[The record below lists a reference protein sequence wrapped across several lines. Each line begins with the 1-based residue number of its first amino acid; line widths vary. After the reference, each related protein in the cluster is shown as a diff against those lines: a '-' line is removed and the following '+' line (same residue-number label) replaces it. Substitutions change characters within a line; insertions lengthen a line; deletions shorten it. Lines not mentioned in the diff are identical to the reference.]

1 MSHDPSNNLN
11 RRIQIPSTRRHTTPR
26 VRLVRAR
33 ATTTMSLADA
43 IARVDPAVV
52 DVSAPCPLGRLDL
65 TNPAPEAT
73 DDEDDRHG
81 DDAREASGSDRSVG
95 SLEFD
100 DSPLGSACAE
110 GDGDDDEACGRGGG
124 HRRRRG
130 EKRAWSLDEER
141 AFYETYSRSGGR
153 MDVVASTL
161 GGAPFYRDKTLVYKF
176 RMNAV
181 RRLQAVLK
189 TFGLSV
195 DAKNSKEV
203 CAALS
208 VYWAFRCAE
217 AEEGE
222 SVRAFGQRLCV
233 DKNGLKLRCARTL
246 RRELRR
252 FIRRPE
258 WQTEEGDE
266 ETPETGKMTAKTTK
280 NVDAL
285 AATTTTAVDAVVEG
299 MKSTPAR
306 TVVDGKSK
314 FVLQLFP
321 LDAETSGRMKARGY
335 NPLMELTFRQ
345 KKSVSGLIAHLS
357 EKWVEASPSANHIL
371 QLHAFER
378 KSDCGPWNATIEGA
392 TALDVFNAL
401 GEPACFRVRYAWADR
416 TTALAPKLKTPQQKT
431 VSVTKR
437 KSSSAFTLGGFSVE
451 TSAFD
456 PIPGDTPAV
465 KASAPVANASGDLTL
480 SDFQGMGLTNMFA
493 PSMDAHAR
501 QPLARLGNSP
511 SKPPP
516 LSRIFASPAK
526 KGKPLAH
533 SDESLLRVLDGIDGA
548 GEQPGEADPALGVI
562 TDSLI
567 NPGDSLFRDAI
578 LGGGDTRS
586 RRRATDATKGPT
598 SFAGMFS

>member
-1 MSHDPSNNLN
+1 MD
-11 RRIQIPSTRRHTTPR
+11 
-26 VRLVRAR
+26 
-33 ATTTMSLADA
+33 SLADA
-43 IARVDPAVV
+43 IARVHPSTADLV
-52 DVSAPCPLGRLDL
+52 APHPLGRLDL
-65 TNPAPEAT
+65 TNPARET
-73 DDEDDRHG
+73 RDSDDDDWNDDDD
-81 DDAREASGSDRSVG
+81 DDAREASGSDSVTVG
-95 SLEFD
+95 SLEFG
-100 DSPLGSACAE
+100 DSPIGGAR
-110 GDGDDDEACGRGGG
+110 DDDDDGRGGG
-124 HRRRRG
+124 GGGCRRRRG
-130 EKRAWSLDEER
+130 AARAWSLDEER
-141 AFYETYSRSGGR
+141 AFYETYARSGGR
-153 MDVVASTL
+153 MDDVAATL
-161 GGAPFYRDKTLVYKF
+161 GGAPYHREKGSVYKF

-181 RRLQAVLK
+181 RRLGAVLK
-189 TFGLSV
+189 TLGLSV

-208 VYWAFRCAE
+208 AYWAFRCAE

-233 DKNGLKLRCARTL
+233 DKDGLKLRCAKTL

-252 FIRRPE
+252 FIQRPE
-258 WQTEEGDE
+258 WRTEEAE
-266 ETPETGKMTAKTTK
+266 ETAKR
-280 NVDAL
+280 
-285 AATTTTAVDAVVEG
+285 ATTTTTTTTTTATRDDARVTTTTVDDIVEG

-314 FVLQLFP
+314 FVMQLFP

-378 KSDCGPWNATIEGA
+378 KSECGPWNATIENA

-431 VSVTKR
+431 ASVAKR
-437 KSSSAFTLGGFSVE
+437 KSSSAFTLGGFAVE

-456 PIPGDTPAV
+456 PIPGDAPVV
-465 KASAPVANASGDLTL
+465 KASKSAVNVGGDLTL
-480 SDFQGMGLTNMFA
+480 SDFQGIGLTNMFA

-501 QPLARLGNSP
+501 QPLAHLGNSP

-516 LSRIFASPAK
+516 PSQIFASQAK

-548 GEQPGEADPALGVI
+548 GGQGGDADPTLGVI
-562 TDSLI
+562 TDSLM

-578 LGGGDTRS
+578 LGVGGDTRS
-586 RRRATDATKGPT
+586 RRRATESTKGPT

>member
-1 MSHDPSNNLN
+1 MD
-11 RRIQIPSTRRHTTPR
+11 
-26 VRLVRAR
+26 
-33 ATTTMSLADA
+33 SLTDA
-43 IARVDPAVV
+43 IARVHPSTADV
-52 DVSAPCPLGRLDL
+52 DAAHPLGRLDL
-65 TNPAPEAT
+65 TNPVPETRA
-73 DDEDDRHG
+73 DDDSDDDDAYG
-81 DDAREASGSDRSVG
+81 DAREASGSDSGAVG
-95 SLEFD
+95 SLEFG
-100 DSPLGSACAE
+100 DSPIGSASRA
-110 GDGDDDEACGRGGG
+110 DDDEEGIGGG
-124 HRRRRG
+124 CRRRRG
-130 EKRAWSLDEER
+130 VARAWSLDEER
-141 AFYETYSRSGGR
+141 AFYETYARSGGR
-153 MDVVASTL
+153 MDAVAATL
-161 GGAPFYRDKTLVYKF
+161 GGAPYHREKGSVYKF

-181 RRLQAVLK
+181 RRLGAVLK
-189 TFGLSV
+189 TVGLSV

-208 VYWAFRCAE
+208 AYWAFRCAE

-233 DKNGLKLRCARTL
+233 DKDGLKLRCAKTL
-246 RRELRR
+246 RRELRGC
-252 FIRRPE
+252 IARPE
-258 WQTEEGDE
+258 WQKEEAE
-266 ETPETGKMTAKTTK
+266 ETETTTTIAAIATRG
-280 NVDAL
+280 DAR
-285 AATTTTAVDAVVEG
+285 ATTTATMTVDDVVEG

-378 KSDCGPWNATIEGA
+378 KSECGPWNATIENA

-431 VSVTKR
+431 ASVAKR
-437 KSSSAFTLGGFSVE
+437 KSSSAFTLGGFAVE

-456 PIPGDTPAV
+456 PIPGDAPVV
-465 KASAPVANASGDLTL
+465 KASKSAVNVGGDLTL

-548 GEQPGEADPALGVI
+548 GGQGGDADPTLGVI
-562 TDSLI
+562 TDSLM

-578 LGGGDTRS
+578 LGVGGDTRS
-586 RRRATDATKGPT
+586 RRRATESTKGPT

>member
-1 MSHDPSNNLN
+1 M
-11 RRIQIPSTRRHTTPR
+11 
-26 VRLVRAR
+26 
-33 ATTTMSLADA
+33 
-43 IARVDPAVV
+43 
-52 DVSAPCPLGRLDL
+52 
-65 TNPAPEAT
+65 
-73 DDEDDRHG
+73 
-81 DDAREASGSDRSVG
+81 
-95 SLEFD
+95 
-100 DSPLGSACAE
+100 
-110 GDGDDDEACGRGGG
+110 
-124 HRRRRG
+124 
-130 EKRAWSLDEER
+130 
-141 AFYETYSRSGGR
+141 
-153 MDVVASTL
+153 
-161 GGAPFYRDKTLVYKF
+161 
-176 RMNAV
+176 
-181 RRLQAVLK
+181 
-189 TFGLSV
+189 
-195 DAKNSKEV
+195 
-203 CAALS
+203 
-208 VYWAFRCAE
+208 
-217 AEEGE
+217 
-222 SVRAFGQRLCV
+222 RAFGQRLCV
-233 DKNGLKLRCARTL
+233 DKNGLKLRARGA

-266 ETPETGKMTAKTTK
+266 ETLETGKMTAKTTK

-357 EKWVEASPSANHIL
+357 EKWTSMRRVRARITFYNCTRL
-371 QLHAFER
+371 NER
-378 KSDCGPWNATIEGA
+378 ADCGPWNATIEGA

-416 TTALAPKLKTPQQKT
+416 TTALASRLKTPQQKT
-431 VSVTKR
+431 VSGTKR

-465 KASAPVANASGDLTL
+465 KASAPVANASV
-480 SDFQGMGLTNMFA
+480 SRRNFQGMGLTNMFA

-501 QPLARLGNSP
+501 QLLARLGNSP

-526 KGKPLAH
+526 KGCPPCALGRIFA
-533 SDESLLRVLDGIDGA
+533 SRPTARARERELLDEPI
-548 GEQPGEADPALGVI
+548 PALGVI

-598 SFAGMFS
+598 SFAECREAPPRAVWCHRANANALTQTTLNLVLLLLLGRNTVYNQIEEVYSTTQ